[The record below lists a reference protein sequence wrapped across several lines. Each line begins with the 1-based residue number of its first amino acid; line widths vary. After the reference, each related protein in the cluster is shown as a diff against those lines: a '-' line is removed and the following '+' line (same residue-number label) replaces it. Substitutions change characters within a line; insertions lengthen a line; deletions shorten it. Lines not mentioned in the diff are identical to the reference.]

1 MGFNGKQWF
10 LVKIA
15 MSKRKKLTVYDYLK
29 SKGKRQLSNLF
40 IHTVEE
46 AVAAEEAGIDY
57 IVAAHD
63 LPKFGINAS
72 LNDVK
77 KIREVAPN
85 CFMQSAGP
93 IPPASEYEAIKFAHD
108 YLSFGVDCIY
118 VGNHSLKWIRAMRDE
133 NIPTIGHVG
142 LIPGKATWIGGLRA
156 IGKTADEAIGV
167 LKHTLDLQEA
177 GVIGVELEVV
187 PPKVAKVITDKVEII
202 TMSMGSGSDCDAQ
215 FLFSNDVLGWNE
227 GHIPRHA
234 RVYRN
239 FKKEYARLQEERIL
253 AFKEFH
259 EDTIN
264 KKFNDPKINVQI
276 KDDEFDKFLELAEKI

>member
-40 IHTVEE
+40 VHTIEE
-46 AVAAEEAGIDY
+46 AAAAEEAGIDY

-63 LPKFGINAS
+63 LPQYGINAS

-142 LIPGKATWIGGLRA
+142 LIPGKATWIGGIRA